1 MLSLCLVYH
10 KETHINN
17 PGSVYI
23 GNDPRD
29 IGLTKNTYHGNLFPL
44 KKQTRAKE
52 REDTYEDTHCLPLQD
67 RKHQEDRRGH
77 QGRAGGNSVTL
88 LPVQEAQ
95 DTQGYS
101 LIFCGFPVQ
110 AHSVPVPA
118 QNFIKSLKAGQKLAL
133 FSTHGS
139 LRGGRMPKEAIE
151 NAIGIAKNAKILG
164 SFTCRGQVESEIIDA
179 LMNKPEHKAWAI
191 EATSANGHPD
201 SADLDEAKTFA
212 KDMFKKAGSM

>member
-1 MLSLCLVYH
+1 MKTLIAYH
-10 KETHINN
+10 SKT
-17 PGSVYI
+17 
-23 GNDPRD
+23 GNTKKIAEAIRD
-29 IGLTKNTYHGNLFPL
+29 AL
-44 KKQTRAKE
+44 
-52 REDTYEDTHCLPLQD
+52 
-67 RKHQEDRRGH
+67 
-77 QGRAGGNSVTL
+77 GGNSVTL
-88 LPVQEAQ
+88 LPVQDVH